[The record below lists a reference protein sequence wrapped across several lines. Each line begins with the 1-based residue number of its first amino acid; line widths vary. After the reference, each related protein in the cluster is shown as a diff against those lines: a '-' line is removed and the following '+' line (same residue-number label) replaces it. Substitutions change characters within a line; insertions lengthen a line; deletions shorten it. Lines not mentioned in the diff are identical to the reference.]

1 MGDSERSRRHTW
13 TTRRDRRKSGG
24 GTGRSGIQG
33 EHGNIEKDA
42 KKIQEDLTRP
52 MQKNLRKIQGNL
64 EEVQEDL
71 ECKEIQNKEIQRDLR
86 KILGEIQK
94 DPGHTWTTRRDRRK
108 SGGST
113 GRSEIQGKHGNI
125 EKEGKKIQED
135 PGDIHGR
142 LEDTG
147 RSGIQGEHGN
157 IENEPKKTQEDLT

>member
-1 MGDSERSRRHTW
+1 
-13 TTRRDRRKSGG
+13 
-24 GTGRSGIQG
+24 
-33 EHGNIEKDA
+33 
-42 KKIQEDLTRP
+42 
-52 MQKNLRKIQGNL
+52 MQRNLRKIQGNL

-71 ECKEIQNKEIQRDLR
+71 ECTEIQNEEIQRDLR

-135 PGDIHGR
+135 
-142 LEDTG
+142 
-147 RSGIQGEHGN
+147 
-157 IENEPKKTQEDLT
+157 LT